1 MAMDVVMTILTRSVN
16 AIFCQFHDFSIFM
29 MDVLNSNIQ
38 ILKPVIMHQYIFNFA
53 PFWFKKNSVGS
64 ELMVVLGSSEM
75 QVWSCPDSV
84 GLETKM
90 LLSGLCSDAREEHL
104 SSGPTVRFLQQL
116 KK

>member
-1 MAMDVVMTILTRSVN
+1 
-16 AIFCQFHDFSIFM
+16 
-29 MDVLNSNIQ
+29 
-38 ILKPVIMHQYIFNFA
+38 MHQYIFHNFGS
-53 PFWFKKNSVGS
+53 KKNSVDS

>member
-1 MAMDVVMTILTRSVN
+1 MNQNSAKEICSDIFLLSQPYTSLFSVNIFFTILV
-16 AIFCQFHDFSIFM
+16 
-29 MDVLNSNIQ
+29 
-38 ILKPVIMHQYIFNFA
+38 
-53 PFWFKKNSVGS
+53 KKNSVGS